1 MSLDGCSPSGQLVAY
16 RATWRGI
23 RNWRSP
29 GAQWNDAVERRRERR
44 TARRHHRGRDRR
56 LGWEL
61 CTGADTGQRLWDT
74 LWEAGRPHGIIAAGR
89 GAFSSLRLEKGYRS
103 WGTDMTAEHDP
114 YEAGLGFAVRMDKG
128 DFMGRDA
135 LVQRSARAPD
145 RRLAC
150 LVIGDPAQVVMGSE
164 PVYAGGAPAGYVTSA
179 AYGYTIGASI
189 AYAWLP
195 AAVAAPGNAVEIGY
209 FGERVPAV
217 VAAEPLFDPDMT
229 RLRG

>member
-1 MSLDGCSPSGQLVAY
+1 MPSG
-16 RATWRGI
+16 TTPW
-23 RNWRSP
+23 S
-29 GAQWNDAVERRRERR
+29 DAVSA
-44 TARRHHRGRDRR
+44 ARRHHRGRDRR

-179 AYGYTIGASI
+179 
-189 AYAWLP
+189 YAWLP